1 MAMGKFW
8 VGRLKNNVILIDK
21 LVSFHYSYLTKY
33 TPSLELFVSRISI
46 IILSKWVLLRYLKI
60 SLLGSM
66 CLL

>member
-8 VGRLKNNVILIDK
+8 VGCLKNNVLLIDR
-21 LVSFHYSYLTKY
+21 LVSFHSFYLTKY

-60 SLLGSM
+60 SLLGFM
-66 CLL
+66 CPL